1 MNKDFVSIVIPCLN
15 EEKTIA
21 YCIKKAFIGI
31 KNSQLDGEVIVSDN
45 GSSDNSVQ
53 IALDE
58 GARVVKVQKK
68 GYGSALIGGIEE
80 AKGSFIIMGDADST
94 YNFEHADRFIEGLKK
109 GSDLVVGNRFRG
121 GIEKN
126 AMPFLHRTIGN
137 PGLSYLAKKL
147 FNFDVGDIYCG
158 LRGFTKKAYIKMNLK
173 ATGMEFATEMIVKS
187 SLLKLKITEVPTTLS
202 KSIAPRT
209 PHLNTFRDGLRT
221 LKLFFSYSFIKFFN
235 LSFNFVL
242 LIFLPLYVS
251 VLILSPINFQ
261 GITFSSGT
269 VNSLENIVLTILI
282 LKSMLKVSF
291 SLFPNF
297 IENKHRTVKPKNY
310 GFLYLTFGFI
320 LFIIA
325 LTNWAKLN
333 FGVLDDSFNL
343 KLISVGSLLL
353 TYGIFEVFRLFIETS
368 TDYFKNLN

>member
-1 MNKDFVSIVIPCLN
+1 MDKDFVSIVIPCLN

-21 YCIKKAFIGI
+21 YCIKKAFVGI

-58 GARVVKVQKK
+58 GAGIVKVQKK

-94 YNFEHADRFIEGLKK
+94 YNFEHADRIIEGLRK
-109 GSDLVVGNRFRG
+109 GSDLVVGNRFKG

-187 SLLKLKITEVPTTLS
+187 SLLKLKITEVPTTLN

-235 LSFNFVL
+235 ISFNFVL
-242 LIFLPLYVS
+242 LIFLPLYVF
-251 VLILSPINFQ
+251 VLILSPINLQ
-261 GITFSSGT
+261 DITFSSGT
-269 VNSLENIVLTILI
+269 VNALENIVLTILI
-282 LKSMLKVSF
+282 LKSMLKVSS

-297 IENKHRTVKPKNY
+297 IENKNRTVKSKNY
-310 GFLYLTFGFI
+310 GFLYSTFGLI

-325 LTNWAKLN
+325 LTNWANLN
-333 FGVLDDSFNL
+333 FGALDDNFNL